1 MSLGHVGAWASSSDW
16 GRWVGMGRASVCQE
30 STCSPGASAHLSEQ
44 PETEGLK
51 ELGGACASCSTAGKR
66 GEWSMMAGLW
76 RRSGSRPSS
85 PSSPPWGGGFFKGPT
100 MVLGGGVERAGCGS
114 LSPSKHQILSWS

>member
-1 MSLGHVGAWASSSDW
+1 MLVQVHQTGAAGWGWDVPASA
-16 GRWVGMGRASVCQE
+16 R
-30 STCSPGASAHLSEQ
+30 SPPAVLGASAHLSEQ
-44 PETEGLK
+44 PETKEGLK

-85 PSSPPWGGGFFKGPT
+85 PSSPPWVGGFFKGPT
-100 MVLGGGVERAGCGS
+100 MALGGGVERVRCGS